1 VLRIVEAG
9 TGAEK
14 QRAVFG
20 ERGSPEDVVE
30 YLVAATA

>member
-1 VLRIVEAG
+1 VLGIVEAG

-20 ERGSPEDVVE
+20 ERNSLEDVVE
-30 YLVAATA
+30 YLIAATA